1 MGATETVL
9 EVSSDHPSFEGH
21 FPGRPVLPGAV
32 MIAEVLAAIERAS
45 SQPVDALVLST
56 VKFFGVVEPGTPL
69 TLRIEDAANG
79 TIRFEI
85 RSPRELVASGLVS
98 RRTRSR

>member
-1 MGATETVL
+1 MPAMESAL
-9 EVSSDHPSFEGH
+9 ELASDHPSFEGH

-32 MIAEVLAAIERAS
+32 MIAEALAAIERATAR
-45 SQPVDALVLST
+45 PVDGLLLST

-69 TLRIEDAANG
+69 TLRLEEAANG
-79 TIRFEI
+79 AIRFEI

-98 RRTRSR
+98 HRTSP